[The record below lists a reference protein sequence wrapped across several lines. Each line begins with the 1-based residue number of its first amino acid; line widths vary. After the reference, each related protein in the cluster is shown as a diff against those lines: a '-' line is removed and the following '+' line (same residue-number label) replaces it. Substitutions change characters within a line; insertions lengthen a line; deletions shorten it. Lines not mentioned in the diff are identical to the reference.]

1 MKKLIIAAPILSG
14 ILWGSTGLFVRS
26 LAGMGMNS
34 LTIMFSRV
42 FLAMFML
49 LIGILLYD
57 RSLLKIK
64 IRDLWIFIAAGLIG
78 TLGLNFCYNES
89 ISRLTLS
96 LSAVLLS
103 LAPVFVLLMA
113 AVFFKE
119 KITVKKFGCM
129 ILAIFGCALVS
140 GIFEETSAMQWSA
153 LGLFIGVL
161 SGFFYAL
168 YSIFSRIAI
177 ERGYHALTITFYC
190 IFLIAAVLVPF
201 ADWNSI
207 GHVLALNPAK
217 NGILMFLHSLFAS
230 VLPYVLY
237 TLSLN
242 YMETGKASIL
252 ASAEPVAAMLF
263 GLFFFSEIPTPLSL
277 AGLALTITA
286 LALLS
291 LPDKNTAAADAC
303 EAGSPHEM
311 PSAADVEKTDI
322 EQKPE

>member
-113 AVFFKE
+113 AV
-119 KITVKKFGCM
+119 
-129 ILAIFGCALVS
+129 
-140 GIFEETSAMQWSA
+140 
-153 LGLFIGVL
+153 
-161 SGFFYAL
+161 
-168 YSIFSRIAI
+168 
-177 ERGYHALTITFYC
+177 
-190 IFLIAAVLVPF
+190 
-201 ADWNSI
+201 
-207 GHVLALNPAK
+207 
-217 NGILMFLHSLFAS
+217 
-230 VLPYVLY
+230 
-237 TLSLN
+237 
-242 YMETGKASIL
+242 
-252 ASAEPVAAMLF
+252 
-263 GLFFFSEIPTPLSL
+263 
-277 AGLALTITA
+277 
-286 LALLS
+286 
-291 LPDKNTAAADAC
+291 
-303 EAGSPHEM
+303 
-311 PSAADVEKTDI
+311 
-322 EQKPE
+322 

>member
-119 KITVKKFGCM
+119 KITVKKFRCM
-129 ILAIFGCALVS
+129 ILAIF
-140 GIFEETSAMQWSA
+140 
-153 LGLFIGVL
+153 
-161 SGFFYAL
+161 
-168 YSIFSRIAI
+168 
-177 ERGYHALTITFYC
+177 
-190 IFLIAAVLVPF
+190 
-201 ADWNSI
+201 
-207 GHVLALNPAK
+207 
-217 NGILMFLHSLFAS
+217 
-230 VLPYVLY
+230 
-237 TLSLN
+237 
-242 YMETGKASIL
+242 
-252 ASAEPVAAMLF
+252 
-263 GLFFFSEIPTPLSL
+263 
-277 AGLALTITA
+277 
-286 LALLS
+286 
-291 LPDKNTAAADAC
+291 
-303 EAGSPHEM
+303 
-311 PSAADVEKTDI
+311 
-322 EQKPE
+322 

>member
-1 MKKLIIAAPILSG
+1 
-14 ILWGSTGLFVRS
+14 
-26 LAGMGMNS
+26 
-34 LTIMFSRV
+34 
-42 FLAMFML
+42 
-49 LIGILLYD
+49 
-57 RSLLKIK
+57 
-64 IRDLWIFIAAGLIG
+64 
-78 TLGLNFCYNES
+78 
-89 ISRLTLS
+89 
-96 LSAVLLS
+96 
-103 LAPVFVLLMA
+103 
-113 AVFFKE
+113 
-119 KITVKKFGCM
+119 
-129 ILAIFGCALVS
+129 
-140 GIFEETSAMQWSA
+140 
-153 LGLFIGVL
+153 
-161 SGFFYAL
+161 
-168 YSIFSRIAI
+168 
-177 ERGYHALTITFYC
+177 
-190 IFLIAAVLVPF
+190 
-201 ADWNSI
+201 
-207 GHVLALNPAK
+207 
-217 NGILMFLHSLFAS
+217 MFLHSLFAS